1 MSTIPSGQKFK
12 TVDASVDTV
21 EKQSS
26 RLNSYGETYTMQ
38 DITDTVTAGIS
49 TDADPQVAVN
59 TADIAT
65 NVFAA
70 NATNVAF
77 SGAISANVAAI
88 AAIPTS
94 GPREFIVNCHN
105 DNNNVAVNRV
115 WGIGLTTASDR
126 LYGYGRLILPF
137 DCQLKSIRFNTE
149 FQAGVYGLQVG
160 DGSVINDN
168 TSVSAMVIGDTAH
181 ATYKA
186 HVTGD
191 MNQSVQKDRKA
202 FHEFT
207 GVNFL
212 AGENMF
218 ILFNSVLASGQ
229 TPVTMIF
236 EAV

>member
-38 DITDTVTAGIS
+38 DIADTVSAGIS

-59 TADIAT
+59 TAAIAT

-77 SGAISANVAAI
+77 SGAISANTSAI
-88 AAIPTS
+88 AALPA
-94 GPREFIVNCHN
+94 REFIVNTHN
-105 DNNNVAVNRV
+105 DNNTAGANRA
-115 WGIGLTTASDR
+115 WGVGNNAASDR
-126 LYGYGRLILPF
+126 IYGYGRLILPF
-137 DCQLKSIRFNTE
+137 DCQLKSIRFSTE
-149 FQAGVYGLQVG
+149 FQAGVYTLQVS
-160 DGSVINDN
+160 DGSVVNDN
-168 TSVSAMVIGDTAH
+168 TSVVPIVLGDTTSD
-181 ATYKA
+181 TYKA

-191 MNQSVQKDRKA
+191 MNQATQKDRKA

-218 ILFNSVLASGQ
+218 VIFNSVVASGN

>member
-38 DITDTVTAGIS
+38 DITDTVSAGI
-49 TDADPQVAVN
+49 TTGADPQVAVN

-65 NVFAA
+65 NVFAIDSV
-70 NATNVAF
+70 NQ
-77 SGAISANVAAI
+77 SLSAQI
-88 AAIPTS
+88 Q
-94 GPREFIVNCHN
+94 PREFIVNTHN
-105 DNNNVAVNRV
+105 DNNNVALNRV
-115 WGIGLTTASDR
+115 WGVGTTTASDR
-126 LYGYGRLILPF
+126 VYGYGRLILPF

-149 FQAGVYGLQVG
+149 FQAGVYTLQIG

-168 TSVSAMVIGDTAH
+168 TSVTPITLGDVTH

-191 MNQSVQKDRKA
+191 MNQATQKDRKA

-218 ILFNSVLASGQ
+218 CVFNSAAASGQ